1 MSKKKPAGCELRE
14 VTSQIEQDVRVNS
27 TAIKSLYLRDEEL
40 GAKIGELERRLAELT
55 VEVRARR
62 PLLARLFGVSR

>member
-14 VTSQIEQDVRVNS
+14 VATQIEQNVRVNS

-55 VEVRARR
+55 SEVRTRR
-62 PLLARLFGVSR
+62 PLLARLFGGRR